1 MEKVGYDIGVNAK
14 KKFDNEFKKSP
25 FDIQTTSNFYD
36 ESISKKTDEGNQS
49 PYSNLYQNSRYN
61 TKNNKKDK
69 SRMVFPKGSD
79 IYNTMNSLLS
89 DSNVYNNQ
97 SQQ

>member
-49 PYSNLYQNSRYN
+49 PYSNLY
-61 TKNNKKDK
+61 
-69 SRMVFPKGSD
+69 
-79 IYNTMNSLLS
+79 
-89 DSNVYNNQ
+89 
-97 SQQ
+97 